1 MSTGPTV
8 VVVEVEKPE
17 AAATTAPESESVV
30 EEIIDAILDP
40 FGEDDATIA
49 VPVAVAGEIPVVEPV
64 EFDMGM
70 ESAMPLTAEGVS
82 APFSDETPVD
92 AVAEEPAAT
101 ADGTATEEVS
111 SETLSSETQGH
122 IAAATESQAK
132 ADEAVAAGDYEAASH
147 LRDTAEDEA
156 WAASDSSML
165 HGSDSAHLE
174 TAASQQET
182 AEYYEKEE
190 AHHAEAG
197 EYEAARDDAAEA
209 ASATSFVDF
218 NAGGADH
225 TAQAD
230 DEYHHM
236 DSAASEQ
243 QWATEDAH
251 TAEGYAEEGDW
262 EHADQ
267 YAESAADHQDAADYQ
282 GELGEHGGELADHD
296 ASSDVGPVDSGD
308 TYDSSSSTD
317 TSSSYESS
325 SSMVDDSSTDS
336 SA

>member
-8 VVVEVEKPE
+8 VVVEVEKSE
-17 AAATTAPESESVV
+17 AATTAPESESVV

-40 FGEDDATIA
+40 FGDDETTVA
-49 VPVAVAGEIPVVEPV
+49 VPVAVAGEVPMVEPV
-64 EFDMGM
+64 EFGMGM
-70 ESAMPLTAEGVS
+70 ESAMSLTAEDVG
-82 APFSDETPVD
+82 APVTDETPVD

-101 ADGTATEEVS
+101 AESTATEQGS
-111 SETLSSETQGH
+111 SEGQGH
-122 IAAATESQAK
+122 IDAATESQAK
-132 ADEAVAAGDYEAASH
+132 ADEAVAAGDYETASH
-147 LRDTAEDEA
+147 LRDTAENEA
-156 WAASDSSML
+156 WAAGDASML

-174 TAASQQET
+174 TAASQQEN

-209 ASATSFVDF
+209 ASATSFADF

-236 DSAASEQ
+236 DSAAFEQ
-243 QWATEDAH
+243 QWASEDAH
-251 TAEGYAEEGDW
+251 TAEGYAAEGDW

-267 YAESAADHQDAADYQ
+267 YAESAVDHQGAADYQ

-296 ASSDVGPVDSGD
+296 ASSDVGHVDTSD
-308 TYDSSSSTD
+308 TYDSASHN
-317 TSSSYESS
+317 TSSSSEDS
-325 SSMVDDSSTDS
+325 SSMVDHSSEATE
-336 SA
+336 

>member
-17 AAATTAPESESVV
+17 AAATTAQSSESVV

-40 FGEDDATIA
+40 FGDDETVAI
-49 VPVAVAGEIPVVEPV
+49 PVAVAVAAPMVEPV
-64 EFDMGM
+64 EFDMGV
-70 ESAMPLTAEGVS
+70 ESAMPLTAEGIGV
-82 APFSDETPVD
+82 PVTDETPVEG
-92 AVAEEPAAT
+92 VAESPTAT
-101 ADGTATEEVS
+101 ADDTTTTEQGS
-111 SETLSSETQGH
+111 SESQAH
-122 IAAATESQAK
+122 IDAATESQVK
-132 ADEAVAAGDYEAASH
+132 ADEAIAAGDYEAASH
-147 LRDTAEDEA
+147 LRDTAEDAA
-156 WAASDSSML
+156 WAAGDSSML

-174 TAASQQET
+174 SAAGQQQD

-190 AHHAEAG
+190 GHHAEAG
-197 EYEAARDDAAEA
+197 EYEAARDDAAA
-209 ASATSFVDF
+209 AGAATSSADF

-236 DSAASEQ
+236 DSAVFEQ
-243 QWATEDAH
+243 QSASEDAH
-251 TAEGYAEEGDW
+251 VAEGYAAEGDW

-267 YAESAADHQDAADYQ
+267 YADSAADHQDAADYQ
-282 GELGEHGGELADHD
+282 GDLGEHGGELADHD
-296 ASSDVGPVDSGD
+296 ASSDVAPVNSGG

-325 SSMVDDSSTDS
+325 SMVDDTSTDS
-336 SA
+336 SV

>member
-17 AAATTAPESESVV
+17 AAATTAPESESVI

-40 FGEDDATIA
+40 FGEDDTTVA
-49 VPVAVAGEIPVVEPV
+49 VPVAVAGEVPVIEPV
-64 EFDMGM
+64 EFDIGT
-70 ESAMPLTAEGVS
+70 ESAMPLTAEDVG
-82 APFSDETPVD
+82 APATDETPVE
-92 AVAEEPAAT
+92 AVAEDPTAT
-101 ADGTATEEVS
+101 AEITVPEQG
-111 SETLSSETQGH
+111 SSETQGH
-122 IAAATESQAK
+122 IDTATESQAK
-132 ADEAVAAGDYEAASH
+132 ADEAVAEGDYEAASH
-147 LRDTAEDEA
+147 FRETAEDEA
-156 WAASDSSML
+156 WNAGDSSML

-197 EYEAARDDAAEA
+197 EYDAARDDAAET
-209 ASATSFVDF
+209 ASATSFADF

-236 DSAASEQ
+236 DAATTEQ
-243 QWATEDAH
+243 QWASEDAH
-251 TAEGYAEEGDW
+251 TAEGYAAEGDW

-267 YAESAADHQDAADYQ
+267 YAESAVDHQDAADYQ

-296 ASSDVGPVDSGD
+296 ASSDVGHVDTSD
-308 TYDSSSSTD
+308 TYDSASHNPSSSSED
-317 TSSSYESS
+317 S
-325 SSMVDDSSTDS
+325 SSMVDHSSEATE
-336 SA
+336 